1 MNTTTRWWWVRHA
14 PVRVNDGR
22 IYGQTDHPCDCTDEP
37 LFRALATQL
46 PTDAVWV
53 TSTLLRTIQT
63 ADALRAAGAVGP
75 EPTRE
80 TAFVEQSFGDW
91 QGLKYAE
98 LQEKRGESW
107 HRFWLAPAQEAPPGG
122 ESFVDLMDRV
132 APAIDRLT
140 MEHRG
145 IVAVTQRYYPPP
157 SPTLQIPPR
166 RRCLLDRERLP
177 DAARACRRPA
187 SGWRRVAVVNHM
199 AAQGRR
205 GAWPAARRRAPG
217 FVMLPRVTLIL
228 GGARSGGNRHAEPW
242 SRGRGQRLLTSRRP
256 PPATAW
262 PCASATIANAAARSG
277 RRSRTPTGP
286 RDQAHALPGR
296 PILVDA

>member
-145 IVAVTQRYYPPP
+145 RDIVAVTHGGTIRAAIAHA
-157 SPTLQIPPR
+157 LQIPPETALAFSIENVSLTR
-166 RRCLLDRERLP
+166 LEHGDGPCLGH
-177 DAARACRRPA
+177 
-187 SGWRRVAVVNHM
+187 GWRVAVVNHL
-199 AAQGRR
+199 AA
-205 GAWPAARRRAPG
+205 
-217 FVMLPRVTLIL
+217 
-228 GGARSGGNRHAEPW
+228 
-242 SRGRGQRLLTSRRP
+242 
-256 PPATAW
+256 
-262 PCASATIANAAARSG
+262 
-277 RRSRTPTGP
+277 
-286 RDQAHALPGR
+286 
-296 PILVDA
+296 